1 MTDKGEALDRIKRKP
16 SRSRECDA
24 NEDGEI
30 IVIRVDIC
38 INLDLIITSESDR
51 SHDMIRVTS
60 SSTDENIKREW
71 QTTVR

>member
-1 MTDKGEALDRIKRKP
+1 MTDKGEALDRIKRKA

-60 SSTDENIKREW
+60 SSTDENIKRE
-71 QTTVR
+71 